1 MLAKHKV
8 VGSTPITRSI
18 FKPLGNQGLF
28 LFGDAL
34 CSSLLLFAGFLREAL
49 RHILSQSVCFSW
61 FDTGRL
67 SGLLFSYLEN
77 FAEFLD
83 ICNV

>member
-28 LFGDAL
+28 FCCIIAGRFLSPEIHQRSDGLSCAVAMDCKEIKRQVFEIFGVPD
-34 CSSLLLFAGFLREAL
+34 G
-49 RHILSQSVCFSW
+49 I
-61 FDTGRL
+61 
-67 SGLLFSYLEN
+67 
-77 FAEFLD
+77 
-83 ICNV
+83 